1 MSSEPLSS
9 EPLPASSAASESSQT
24 REAPELSRARAAVG
38 FVFFVNGAVVATW
51 ASRIPAIQVKLAL
64 GTGNLGIALLSMAF
78 GALAAMSFA
87 GALSARF
94 GSRPVIVWTLVFTCL
109 TLIFPAYAPD
119 LISLSASVAAL
130 GLFAGSMDVAMNAH
144 AVAVER
150 AYQRPIM
157 SAFHAL
163 FSIGG
168 IAGACLGAVMASFK
182 ISPEL
187 HFPAV
192 AAVLLLSG
200 LLCKGWLLPASADK
214 TGAKVSGSM
223 HLDTL
228 KLLSSSSFLLA
239 LSVMMFCCFLVEGA
253 MGDWSG
259 VFLQQ
264 SLKTDAGFAA
274 LGYAGFSV
282 AMTAGRLLGDK
293 LNTRFGAA
301 AMVRYGCLVA
311 LVGLCLIIFPANP
324 VLALCGFSLIGLGV
338 ANIVPICFTSAGN
351 APNMEPGPTIATV
364 ALVGYFGL
372 LAGPPIIGFAAEILT
387 LRLALA
393 LLCILLISMIF
404 LARFVRSAP

>member
-1 MSSEPLSS
+1 MSSKSS
-9 EPLPASSAASESSQT
+9 VVEKL
-24 REAPELSRARAAVG
+24 APEPHRARMAIGV
-38 FVFFVNGAVVATW
+38 VFFVNGAVVATW
-51 ASRIPAIQVKLAL
+51 ASRIPAIQTKLSL

-94 GSRPVIVWTLVFTCL
+94 GSRPVIVWTLLFTCISL
-109 TLIFPAYAPD
+109 VFPAYAPD
-119 LISLSASVAAL
+119 LLTLAISVAAL
-130 GLFAGSMDVAMNAH
+130 GLFAGSMDVAMNAQ

-150 AYQRPIM
+150 AYGRPIM

-168 IAGACLGAVMASFK
+168 IAGACFGALMASLR
-182 ISPEL
+182 IGPES
-187 HFPAV
+187 HFPAI
-192 AAVLLLSG
+192 ACVLLAAG
-200 LLCKGWLLPASADK
+200 LICKKWLLPASADK
-214 TGAKVSGSM
+214 TGAKVNASM

-228 KLLSSSSFLLA
+228 KLLASSKFLLA

-264 SLKTDAGFAA
+264 TLKTDAGFAA
-274 LGYAGFSV
+274 LGYAAFSV
-282 AMTAGRLLGDK
+282 AMTLGRLLGDK
-293 LNTRFGAA
+293 LNVKFGAA
-301 AMVRYGCLVA
+301 AMVRHGCVVA
-311 LVGLCLIIFPANP
+311 IVGLCLIIFPGQA
-324 VLALCGFSLIGLGV
+324 VLALLGFAAIGLGV

-387 LRLALA
+387 LRIALA
-393 LLCILLISMIF
+393 LLSILLISMIL
-404 LARFVRSAP
+404 LARFVRSEA

>member
-1 MSSEPLSS
+1 MSSKPLVAQTTTVEP
-9 EPLPASSAASESSQT
+9 AK
-24 REAPELSRARAAVG
+24 ARFAIG
-38 FVFFVNGAVVATW
+38 FVFFINGAVIATW
-51 ASRIPAIQVKLAL
+51 ASRIPAIQLKLAL
-64 GTGNLGIALLSMAF
+64 GTGSLGIALLSMAF

-94 GSRPVIVWTLVFTCL
+94 GSRPVIVWTLFFTCL
-109 TLIFPAYAPD
+109 SLVFPAYAPN
-119 LISLSASVAAL
+119 LVTLSVAVIAL
-130 GLFAGSMDVAMNAH
+130 GLFAGSLDVSMNAH

-168 IAGACLGAVMASFK
+168 IAGACLGAIMAATK
-182 ISPEL
+182 VTPEM
-187 HFPAV
+187 HFPFSAV
-192 AAVLLLSG
+192 VLLLAG
-200 LLCKGWLLPASADK
+200 LLCKNWLLPASADA
-214 TGAKVSGSM
+214 TGVKVSGSIHM
-223 HLDTL
+223 DTL
-228 KLLSSSSFLLA
+228 KLLFSSNYLLA

-274 LGYAGFSV
+274 LGYAAFSV
-282 AMTAGRLLGDK
+282 AMTIGRLLGDK
-293 LNTRFGAA
+293 LNQKFGAGP
-301 AMVRYGCLVA
+301 MVRYGCAVA

-324 VLALCGFSLIGLGV
+324 FLALLGFAVIGLGV
-338 ANIVPICFTSAGN
+338 SNIVPVCFTSAGN

-387 LRLALA
+387 LRVALA
-393 LLCILLISMIF
+393 LLSILLISMIF
-404 LARFVRSAP
+404 LARFVRSEG